1 MNKQDLL
8 SSVSK
13 FNQLKILVI
22 GDVILDA
29 YYKGEVSRISPE
41 APVPVLDIHTK
52 DYRLGGAANVALN
65 VKNLGASC
73 ILCSVIGDDDAGKS
87 VSGLMQD
94 EGLDTSGIIQSSSR
108 KTSQK
113 TRMVSGFSQLLRFDE
128 EITTDLEQKD
138 EENLLHRISSLIET
152 HSPQAII
159 FEDYDKGCL
168 TKSLI
173 ASVIKTAVSKGI
185 KVTVDPKK
193 KNFFSYTGA
202 TLFKPNMKELREGL
216 NMPHLKSNDIDLMK
230 AYSSLQEKMPVESAF
245 FTLSAD
251 GVFITDG
258 DEQHHL
264 AALNRTIAD
273 VSGAGDT
280 VISAATCALSVG
292 MDLKD
297 IATIS
302 NLAGG
307 WVCQFPGVVSITQSD
322 LLAEINKSL

>member
-29 YYKGEVSRISPE
+29 YYKGVVSRISPE
-41 APVPVLDIHTK
+41 APVPVLDIHKK

-65 VKNLGASC
+65 VKNLDASC

-94 EGLDTSGIIQSSSR
+94 QGLDTSGIIQSSSR

-138 EENLLHRISSLIET
+138 EENLLHRIFSLIET

-159 FEDYDKGCL
+159 FEDYDKGCI

-173 ASVIKTAVSKGI
+173 ASVIQTAVSKGI

-280 VISAATCALSVG
+280 VISTATCALSVG
-292 MDLKD
+292 MDLND

-322 LLAEINKSL
+322 LRAEINKSL

>member
-128 EITTDLEQKD
+128 EITADLAQKD
-138 EENLLHRISSLIET
+138 EENLFHRISTLIET

-159 FEDYDKGCL
+159 FEDYDKGCI

-202 TLFKPNMKELREGL
+202 TLFKPNMKELRDGL

-230 AYSSLQEKMPVESAF
+230 AYSSLQEKMQVESAF